1 MQSSLA
7 RLMESVLNGGE
18 GFVPSGRGAAL
29 RSGEAPGPV
38 HRERGGVRWL
48 STNDVVE
55 NRGEHGD
62 DDLPKV
68 DRS

>member
-7 RLMESVLNGGE
+7 RLMESELNSGE
-18 GFVPSGRGAAL
+18 DFIPSGR
-29 RSGEAPGPV
+29 
-38 HRERGGVRWL
+38 L
-48 STNDVVE
+48 STNGVVE